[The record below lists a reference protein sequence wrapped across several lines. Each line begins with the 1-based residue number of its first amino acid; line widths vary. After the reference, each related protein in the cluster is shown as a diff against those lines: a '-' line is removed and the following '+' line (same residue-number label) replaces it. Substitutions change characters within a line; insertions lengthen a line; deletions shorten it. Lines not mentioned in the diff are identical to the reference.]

1 MSRVQLVIVP
11 NWNVCNFYKLSALFR
26 ANNRNLSVCEFSYGN
41 EMPRSD
47 DLREEKQR
55 EMANTS
61 LTECLLFGRAVDRL
75 YLRSGLS
82 LSLSPG
88 WELNAWMAKR
98 KPRATL
104 KMSASHNGVT
114 AATRRRIYNRALF
127 IFYWATFGLHTSRN
141 SQETHA
147 AHPRARIL
155 STLGTSSI
163 IPVDESWVKFEQT
176 VFNDG
181 AMHVR
186 FWKATL

>member
-82 LSLSPG
+82 LSLS
-88 WELNAWMAKR
+88 WLRAQCLNGKEE
-98 KPRATL
+98 AT
-104 KMSASHNGVT
+104 SHVEDVRVT
-114 AATRRRIYNRALF
+114 QRSNCRY
-127 IFYWATFGLHTSRN
+127 
-141 SQETHA
+141 SQENLQSRTVHLLLSDIRLTYIA
-147 AHPRARIL
+147 KFARNARRASTSTDTFDIGDEFDYPGRRVL
-155 STLGTSSI
+155 S
-163 IPVDESWVKFEQT
+163 
-176 VFNDG
+176 
-181 AMHVR
+181 
-186 FWKATL
+186 

>member
-1 MSRVQLVIVP
+1 MRVLVRQRDATKRRSARREAERDGEYESNRVFTVRP
-11 NWNVCNFYKLSALFR
+11 GCRSPLS
-26 ANNRNLSVCEFSYGN
+26 SIW
-41 EMPRSD
+41 
-47 DLREEKQR
+47 
-55 EMANTS
+55 
-61 LTECLLFGRAVDRL
+61 
-75 YLRSGLS
+75 S